1 MSQTIQISSATPA
14 AALAQ
19 RIAHRRI
26 PLVDLAAQQ
35 AEVEQEV
42 RAGLDDVFATTAF
55 IGGPQV
61 AQFERA
67 YAAEI
72 GVGHCV
78 GVANGT
84 DALELALR
92 AVGVTA
98 GDEVILPANTF
109 IATAEAVGR
118 IGARPVLVD
127 VDPTHLLIDP
137 DQVAADLFRLPGR
150 VVRQLSRTPRRRRAR
165 GGWAGQRALSVL
177 LPRPASTPARTSARP
192 VTRARSPLMIPRSP
206 AE

>member
-1 MSQTIQISSATPA
+1 MRS
-14 AALAQ
+14 
-19 RIAHRRI
+19 
-26 PLVDLAAQQ
+26 
-35 AEVEQEV
+35 
-42 RAGLDDVFATTAF
+42 GLDDVFATTAF

-92 AVGVTA
+92 AVGVTP

-137 DQVAADLFRLPGR
+137 DQVAAAVGERTRAIVPVHLFGQWHRSRDLFRLPGR
-150 VVRQLSRTPRRRRAR
+150 VVPQLSRTPRRRKAR